1 MQRMIREIVAGR
13 DFDLIQ
19 IEDNAMAGYQYP
31 ATIPRVLTDHEVRRR
46 PEEAW
51 SVASQMSL
59 LRRSLEAGNWRRW
72 HRYQRMVWRQFD
84 RVQVF
89 TPRDAA
95 TVGTL
100 APELLDRV
108 RVNPFGI
115 DLPPV
120 ARPELEESDTV
131 AFVGGFAHPPNV
143 DAALWLGG
151 EIMPQLRLRRPG
163 CHLYIVG
170 SQPPPAVRALAAADI
185 TVSGDV
191 PAVEPFL
198 ERASVVVAPLRQGG
212 GMRLKVLQAMALGKA
227 VVTTP
232 LGAEGLMTT
241 PLESPLVTGETAEEI
256 VTAVA
261 QLLGHAA
268 SRRCLGQQARAFVE
282 EHHTWP
288 AYAQRLDAIYAE
300 IRAQAPGPTWHR
312 PRGRFATKAYWY
324 LGLVPRAMDLPSRFS
339 CITTWCRSCPPGS
352 VRTENAK
359 GCSGALA
366 FARRPLY

>member
-300 IRAQAPGPTWHR
+300 IRA
-312 PRGRFATKAYWY
+312 
-324 LGLVPRAMDLPSRFS
+324 
-339 CITTWCRSCPPGS
+339 
-352 VRTENAK
+352 
-359 GCSGALA
+359 
-366 FARRPLY
+366 